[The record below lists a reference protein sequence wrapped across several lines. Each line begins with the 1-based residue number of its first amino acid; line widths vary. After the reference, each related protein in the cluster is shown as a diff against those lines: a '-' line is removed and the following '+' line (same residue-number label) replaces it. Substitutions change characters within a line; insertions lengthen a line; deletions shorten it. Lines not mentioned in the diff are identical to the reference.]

1 MKSMTAGGQSIAPS
15 GQNGK
20 PPGAPVQQPAD
31 LDSVPEAPT
40 EEDERIF
47 LAITSTT
54 LTPEEEAR
62 ITTPD
67 TVAARQTNVLAVHWH
82 PEHIPMQLI
91 ERRIQASFPNKAQ
104 ELIIPTQHNEITTYG
119 AYSGVE
125 VDCYS
130 AGFNQKVQL
139 LLHFENRVLPRSGV
153 LHSMLAHTFRYRSS
167 QLFEFLAVLT
177 GKDEE
182 RLQAVA
188 AFTGAA
194 EETIRFARLHARK
207 LEALL
212 ERHQDGLPACAIKN
226 KLVRNFLDAMRPRY
240 GDRLVARVQAFVQ
253 AVKLRVKDDF
263 PLLYFY
269 RASEVIEEARGMGA
283 GVVIPHPEQFWPI
296 LLAEYDVDGYEVW
309 NPQSQRYTD
318 FLIEVLARKN
328 RKARGEARRLLV
340 FMGDDTHLS
349 EKLLQRGQSNK
360 PPREVGLQPAWDDL
374 SVRKRLLAAGMDR
387 ASVINE
393 YSARLAS

>member
-1 MKSMTAGGQSIAPS
+1 MKSVKQAAPCPR
-15 GQNGK
+15 QL
-20 PPGAPVQQPAD
+20 D
-31 LDSVPEAPT
+31 IDSVPEAPT

-47 LAITSTT
+47 LAISTTT
-54 LTPEEEAR
+54 LTPEEEKR
-62 ITTPD
+62 ILTPGL
-67 TVAARQTNVLAVHWH
+67 TAPRQTSVLAVHWH

-91 ERRIQASFPNKAQ
+91 ERRINASYPNKSL

-119 AYSGVE
+119 GYSGVE

-130 AGFNQKVQL
+130 SGFNQKVQL
-139 LLHFENRVLPRSGV
+139 LLHFENSRLPRAGV
-153 LHSMLAHTFRYRSS
+153 LRSMLTHTFRYRAS
-167 QLFEFLAVLT
+167 QLFEFLSVLT

-188 AFTGAA
+188 SFTGAA
-194 EETIRFARLHARK
+194 EETIRFARLHALK
-207 LEALL
+207 LEKLL
-212 ERHQDGLPACAIKN
+212 ERHQDGLPPGAIKN
-226 KLVRNFLDAMRPRY
+226 KLMRNFLDAMRPRY

-269 RASEVIEEARGMGA
+269 RASEIIEEARSMGA

-318 FLIEVLARKN
+318 FLIEVLSRKN
-328 RKARGEARRLLV
+328 RKAGASARRLLV

-349 EKLLQRGQSNK
+349 EKLRDASLVAK
-360 PPREVGLQPAWDDL
+360 PAREVGLQYAWDDL

-393 YSARLAS
+393 YTARLAS

>member
-1 MKSMTAGGQSIAPS
+1 MKNAKATGQCPQPDMDASPAPT
-15 GQNGK
+15 
-20 PPGAPVQQPAD
+20 
-31 LDSVPEAPT
+31 EALT

-47 LAITSTT
+47 LAITSST

-62 ITTPD
+62 IITPEL
-67 TVAARQTNVLAVHWH
+67 VAARQTNVLAVHWH
-82 PEHIPMQLI
+82 PEHIPMPLI
-91 ERRIQASFPNKAQ
+91 ERRIAASFPNKNL
-104 ELIIPTQHNEITTYG
+104 ELVIPTQHNEITTYG

-139 LLHFENRVLPRSGV
+139 LLHFENRCLPRSGV
-153 LHSMLAHTFRYRSS
+153 LRSMLSHTFRYRAS

-177 GKDEE
+177 GRDED

-194 EETIRFARLHARK
+194 EETIRFARLHAKK
-207 LEALL
+207 LELLL
-212 ERHQDGLPACAIKN
+212 ERHQDNLPPGAIKN

-296 LLAEYDVDGYEVW
+296 LLADYDVDGYEVW

-318 FLIEVLARKN
+318 FLIEVLSRKN
-328 RKARGEARRLLV
+328 RKMGNSSRNLLI
-340 FMGDDTHLS
+340 FMGDDTHMS
-349 EKLLQRGQSNK
+349 EKLRDQGLNGK
-360 PPREVGLQPAWDDL
+360 IPREVGFQPAWDDL
-374 SVRKRLLAAGMDR
+374 AVRKRLLAAGMDR
-387 ASVINE
+387 PSVINE
-393 YSARLAS
+393 YKDRLAS

>member
-1 MKSMTAGGQSIAPS
+1 MKIVKPS
-15 GQNGK
+15 GACPQT
-20 PPGAPVQQPAD
+20 AD
-31 LDSVPEAPT
+31 LDAVPEAPT

-54 LTPEEEAR
+54 LTPEEEER
-62 ITTPD
+62 ITTPGL
-67 TVAARQTNVLAVHWH
+67 VAQRQTTVLAVHWH
-82 PEHIPMQLI
+82 PEHIPMPLI
-91 ERRIQASFPNKAQ
+91 ERRINASFPNKSQ

-139 LLHFENRVLPRSGV
+139 LLHFENRCLPRAGV
-153 LHSMLAHTFRYRSS
+153 LRSMLSHTYRYRAS

-207 LEALL
+207 LEVLL
-212 ERHQDGLPACAIKN
+212 ERHQDGLPAGAIKN

-253 AVKLRVKDDF
+253 AVKMRVKDDF

-328 RKARGEARRLLV
+328 RKAKGDARKLLV

-349 EKLLQRGQSNK
+349 EKLLPTDQNGK

-393 YSARLAS
+393 YMARLAS

>member
-1 MKSMTAGGQSIAPS
+1 MKHA
-15 GQNGK
+15 K
-20 PPGAPVQQPAD
+20 PPVRCPQ
-31 LDSVPEAPT
+31 LDIDAIPEAPT

-47 LAITSTT
+47 LAITATT
-54 LTPEEEAR
+54 LSPEEEAR
-62 ITTPD
+62 ITTPEL
-67 TVAARQTNVLAVHWH
+67 VAARQTNVLAVHWH
-82 PEHIPMQLI
+82 PEHIPMPLI
-91 ERRIQASFPNKAQ
+91 EQRIEASFPNKSL
-104 ELIIPTQHNEITTYG
+104 ELIIPTQHNEITTFG

-139 LLHFENRVLPRSGV
+139 LLHFENRRLERSGV
-153 LHSMLAHTFRYRSS
+153 LRSMLTHTFRYRAS
-167 QLFEFLAVLT
+167 QLFDFLSVLT

-194 EETIRFARLHARK
+194 EETVRFARLHAHK
-207 LEALL
+207 LEVLL
-212 ERHQDGLPACAIKN
+212 ERHQDRLPPGSIKN
-226 KLVRNFLDAMRPRY
+226 KLVRDFLDAMRPRF

-253 AVKLRVKDDF
+253 AVKLRVKEDF
-263 PLLYFY
+263 PLQYFY

-296 LLAEYDVDGYEVW
+296 LLADYDVDGYEVW

-318 FLIEVLARKN
+318 FLIEVLSRKN
-328 RKARGEARRLLV
+328 RKAGPSARKLLV
-340 FMGDDTHLS
+340 FMGDDTHMS
-349 EKLLQRGQSNK
+349 EKLRSVGVNGK
-360 PPREVGLQPAWDDL
+360 IPREVGLQPAWDDL
-374 SVRKRLLAAGMDR
+374 AVRKRLLAAGMDR

-393 YSARLAS
+393 YKTRLAS

>member
-1 MKSMTAGGQSIAPS
+1 MKNVKPARPCPQS
-15 GQNGK
+15 
-20 PPGAPVQQPAD
+20 AD
-31 LDSVPEAPT
+31 TDSIPEAPT
-40 EEDERIF
+40 QEDESIF
-47 LAITSTT
+47 LAITSTV
-54 LTPEEEAR
+54 LTPEEELR
-62 ITTPD
+62 IVTPGL
-67 TVAARQTNVLAVHWH
+67 VAARQTSVLAVHWH
-82 PEHIPMQLI
+82 PEHVPMPLI
-91 ERRIQASFPNKAQ
+91 ERRIAASFPNKSL

-139 LLHFENRVLPRSGV
+139 LLHFENRCLPRSGV
-153 LHSMLAHTFRYRSS
+153 LRSMLSHTFRYRAS
-167 QLFEFLAVLT
+167 QLFEFLSVLT

-194 EETIRFARLHARK
+194 EDTIRFARLHARK
-207 LEALL
+207 LEVLL
-212 ERHQDGLPACAIKN
+212 ERHQDRLPPGAIKN

-269 RASEVIEEARGMGA
+269 RASEVIEEARSMGA

-318 FLIEVLARKN
+318 FLIEVLSRKN
-328 RKARGEARRLLV
+328 RKAGSSARRLLV

-349 EKLLQRGQSNK
+349 EKLRDPSLAGK
-360 PPREVGLQPAWDDL
+360 FPREVGLQPAWDDL

-387 ASVINE
+387 ASVIGE
-393 YSARLAS
+393 YTARLAS